1 VTKTAADPRQRATEE
16 ELYEAKTRG
25 AFSMTHAKVF
35 VVSLMMM
42 AASAFTAGHGAAQV
56 PMPQAKTPT
65 LQGGT
70 PLNGSALGAQ
80 VGYAALRA
88 DFFHGDGNWD
98 VGVSLGAPTFG
109 ERWLHGYNQSLGVD
123 LRVPFRIRLA
133 QWRRG
138 NGSLKLGP
146 YFHVGR
152 AFRGGPDCAGP
163 GCRPGGCVGAGCA
176 CPGPGCPAPRDCRAG
191 DCDRNW
197 EGLSVGT
204 GILIGF
210 VGDVALPKLFKLIF
224 GVEQQLGFLHLRDEP
239 SDYRHDFM
247 AAATWLDLG
256 LEAFWRDAIFFTM
269 VMNVGAQYG
278 SDSLHYADHA
288 LFRQLFGVAYKFR

>member
-1 VTKTAADPRQRATEE
+1 
-16 ELYEAKTRG
+16 LYEAKTRG
-25 AFSMTHAKVF
+25 AFSMTHMKTT
-35 VVSLMMM
+35 VVCLI
-42 AASAFTAGHGAAQV
+42 ALAVSAFTVSHGAAQV
-56 PMPQAKTPT
+56 PIPQAKTPT

-70 PLNGSALGAQ
+70 PLNGSAAGGQ

-88 DFFHGDGNWD
+88 DFVHGNGSWD
-98 VGVSLGAPTFG
+98 VNVSLGAPTFG

-123 LRVPFRIRLA
+123 LRVPFRFRLA

-138 NGSLKLGP
+138 NGSLKVGP

-152 AFRGGPDCAGP
+152 AWRDGPDCAGP
-163 GCRPGGCVGAGCA
+163 GCRWPGECAGAGCA
-176 CPGPGCPAPRDCRAG
+176 CPGPGCRTRDCRAG
-191 DCDRNW
+191 DCDREW
-197 EGLSVGT
+197 GGLSVGT

-224 GVEQQLGFLHLRDEP
+224 GVEQQLGFLHLRDQP
-239 SDYRHDFM
+239 YGYRHDFM

-256 LEAFWRDAIFFTM
+256 LEAFWRDIFFTM

-278 SDSLHYADHA
+278 SDSLHYANHA